1 MIKPRSLWPVLAL
14 TLLLA
19 ACSKQSSEEPL
30 VAGSLKI
37 VSLTTTTDTIMAW
50 DTATISVT
58 TNLPANLI
66 RWEADHGTIMGSGST
81 ITYYA
86 GMCCIGTNTI
96 SCRASG
102 TDGAD
107 TASIKIHI
115 TPWMP

>member
-1 MIKPRSLWPVLAL
+1 MIPLQKIWPVLCL
-14 TLLLA
+14 SLLLA
-19 ACSKQSSEEPL
+19 ACSKQKNEEPL
-30 VAGSLKI
+30 VAGSFKI
-37 VSLTTTTDTIMAW
+37 VSLTTSSDTLMAW

-66 RWEADHGTIMGSGST
+66 RWEADHGTIIGSGST

-86 GMCCIGTNTI
+86 GMCCMGTNTI

-102 TDGAD
+102 SDGAD